1 MHRPFPSL
9 PLWEDQRELAGNK
22 DDKEFHIGMEVAW
35 ASQVSEIKESACQR
49 RRCKRLGFD
58 PWVRKTP

>member
-35 ASQVSEIKESACQR
+35 ASQVSEIKESAC
-49 RRCKRLGFD
+49 
-58 PWVRKTP
+58 